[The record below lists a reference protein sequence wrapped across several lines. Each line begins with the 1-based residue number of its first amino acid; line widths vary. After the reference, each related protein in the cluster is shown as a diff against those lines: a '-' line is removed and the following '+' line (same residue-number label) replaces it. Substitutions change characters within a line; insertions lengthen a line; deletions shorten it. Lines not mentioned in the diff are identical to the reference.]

1 MENVAET
8 LLETIGS
15 VSDATMSSIQRVEEG
30 TVVVQC
36 RPNSIKT
43 VYGEEWVPVPVID
56 LVGHAV
62 SKSAYHTLETDKF
75 PWALQTNTI
84 TRTPKISPQIGEEV
98 TFVGVAKVGGEILDP
113 ILQFEAWVVRSDE
126 RILLATGTSSIF
138 MQRAEIPVAPDDV
151 VIVKEDAAL
160 LVADEPSATASET
173 SSEAPQPKKTR
184 IS

>member
-30 TVVVQC
+30 IVVVQC
-36 RPNSIKT
+36 VPNSIKT
-43 VYGEEWVPVPVID
+43 VYGEEWVPVPVIS

-75 PWALQTNTI
+75 HLALQTNTI
-84 TRTPKISPQIGEEV
+84 TRTPKISPHIGEEV

-113 ILQFEAWVVRSDE
+113 ILQFDAWVVRSDE

-138 MQRAEIPVAPDDV
+138 MQRAEIPAPDDV